1 MTKKRLVQ
9 YTLGW
14 MFLLLSMGCNL
25 LSLGSS
31 ASPTS
36 TQPTPEPD
44 PVEIP
49 ISMNLSSPVTLESDP
64 VRYTVSEV
72 IIAGNSFG
80 ERGVVVRIPP
90 DHPNTYLLVLHVSA
104 ENLSSEQILA
114 GHVTP
119 GAILRLA
126 DASGNDLDCVAVCG
140 MGSSDR
146 DTCQNLLGFLVE
158 PGGTSDA
165 YLVFL
170 IPNDVDQ
177 FMLSVR

>member
-1 MTKKRLVQ
+1 MTKKRLALC
-9 YTLGW
+9 TLGW
-14 MFLLLSMGCNL
+14 MLVIITMGCGG
-25 LSLGSS
+25 LS
-31 ASPTS
+31 ATPTP
-36 TQPTPEPD
+36 TQPAPEPAPAQI
-44 PVEIP
+44 PVSP
-49 ISMNLSSPVTLESDP
+49 NLDSPVTLESEL

-72 IIAGNSFG
+72 FIAGNSFG

-90 DHPNTYLLVLHVSA
+90 DHPDYYLLVLHVSA
-104 ENLSSEQILA
+104 ENLTGEQILA

-126 DASGNDLDCVAVCG
+126 DAPGNDLDCVAVCG

-146 DTCQNLLGFLVE
+146 DTCQNLLGFLVD

-177 FMLSVR
+177 FMLSIR